1 MRTLGPWAISVSIC
15 IVHSCLPGPSAL
27 VLEFRHRH
35 LPTASVSV
43 THVDGKTSSDFTRSL
58 GPCWQPRTAA
68 AHPRRT
74 AWGTSPLWSS
84 GSVSTCLLW
93 RLWEVD
99 VVVPRGQSGLETEP
113 GRTGRRDSRGR
124 VGTSEFRRGDCAVCS
139 SHCPGE
145 PCIPPCRVEPGW
157 TLVLAVPPPAGCA
170 PLGPFASPSLT
181 WLLAALSAMGSYVP
195 WTRSGA
201 PGVAAWLWQ
210 SPWDA
215 DPQWA
220 PRLQGCRLS
229 LLLAASERCFPLGA
243 MCLAHSSPQT
253 LPSREPG
260 LRAAC
265 VLTPL
270 DPQRADS
277 LPPAHPLSPPA
288 VPPPDPVV
296 CGRLQPPSGLS
307 VLCLHWPGRRRWQV
321 LIDCHISKAGR
332 ERFKILSHPKQTD

>member
-1 MRTLGPWAISVSIC
+1 MGDQPAVELWE
-15 IVHSCLPGPSAL
+15 CL
-27 VLEFRHRH
+27 H
-35 LPTASVSV
+35 LPAVASVGGGCCSPARSV
-43 THVDGKTSSDFTRSL
+43 WARDRAWQDGQKGFPGEEWAPLSSGAGTV
-58 GPCWQPRTAA
+58 PCAA
-68 AHPRRT
+68 AIVRESPASRR
-74 AWGTSPLWSS
+74 A
-84 GSVSTCLLW
+84 
-93 RLWEVD
+93 
-99 VVVPRGQSGLETEP
+99 
-113 GRTGRRDSRGR
+113 
-124 VGTSEFRRGDCAVCS
+124 
-139 SHCPGE
+139 
-145 PCIPPCRVEPGW
+145 CRVEPGW

-253 LPSREPG
+253 LPSGEPG